1 MAKRWWSGSRP
12 EQVTVQLSI
21 PFVGQ
26 ISGVWTPADAERRAA
41 WELYVELVTRIAVVD
56 LGPREGLLRDA
67 LSSLYS
73 LFGTTRDILRRHGP
87 EVAPRRGSGEISFG
101 VLAVLV
107 LNGALRPLLAH
118 WHPALASWE
127 AGRAPGA
134 DPVEHER
141 SWSEAER
148 LREELTTT
156 RRVLTD
162 LADLLAE
169 VAGAARLVDVTLPG
183 VGRPRTESNE
193 DSGH

>member
-1 MAKRWWSGSRP
+1 MRWWSGSRP
-12 EQVTVQLSI
+12 DQVTVQLSI

-26 ISGVWTPADAERRAA
+26 ISGVWAPADAERRAA
-41 WELYVELVTRIAVVD
+41 WELYVELVTRVAVVD

-87 EVAPRRGSGEISFG
+87 EVAPRRATGEISFG
-101 VLAVLV
+101 VLAVVV

-127 AGRAPGA
+127 AGRPAGA
-134 DPVEHER
+134 DPVAHER
-141 SWSEAER
+141 SWPEAER
-148 LREELTTT
+148 LREELAAT

-169 VAGAARLVDVTLPG
+169 VAGAARLVDITL
-183 VGRPRTESNE
+183 T
-193 DSGH
+193 